1 MTRPLPGSAARFP
14 DTWPSDSH
22 SGLWF
27 DKFCNRWR
35 VQGTSWTMT
44 SEKGGDGNNPKLEWI
59 DTLTTGKVGTAR
71 QIDECASRLMR
82 LIDRREGRC
91 AVFTTES
98 RFVTG
103 LGRSHPVENG
113 FAWHPT
119 LGTPYLPGSSVKGLV
134 RAWARLDADPSPPC
148 ETVKRLLGDRETAG
162 GISFLDAVPIAPV
175 QLEADVMTPHYADWT
190 EDEPPGD
197 WRSPT
202 PIPFLVTAAGTPFL
216 FGVVPCRAVPDDLC
230 TVMSWLCSALAWT
243 GGGAKTAVGYGR
255 FGRDDDRTAALTQ
268 RLRDQDAEHEERV
281 RVEREARERETRLAA
296 LTPIEREIEEVIDNR
311 RDRNMPE
318 VAVVMQAVES
328 GRWADVARIE
338 VARWLMIRMKEEK
351 RWKETSRK
359 KNPARDRDY
368 QNTLRVKDW
377 LEGG

>member
-1 MTRPLPGSAARFP
+1 MTRPLPGFAARPP
-14 DTWPSDSH
+14 DIRPSEGH
-22 SGLWF
+22 AGLWF
-27 DKFCNRWR
+27 DKFCDRWR

-44 SEKGGDGNNPKLEWI
+44 SEKGDSGNNPKLEWI
-59 DTLTTGKVGTAR
+59 KTLTTGKVGTAR
-71 QIDECASRLMR
+71 RIDECASRLMR

-134 RAWARLDADPSPPC
+134 RAWARLDADPSSSC
-148 ETVKRLLGDRETAG
+148 ETVRRLLGDRETAG

-175 QLEADVMTPHYADWT
+175 QLEADVMTPHYAGWT
-190 EDEPPGD
+190 KSDPPGD

-216 FGVVPCRAVPDDLC
+216 FGVVPCRTDPDDLC
-230 TVMSWLCSALAWT
+230 AVMSWLCSALVWT

-255 FGRDDDRTAALTQ
+255 FGRDDERTAAL
-268 RLRDQDAEHEERV
+268 
-281 RVEREARERETRLAA
+281 
-296 LTPIEREIEEVIDNR
+296 
-311 RDRNMPE
+311 M
-318 VAVVMQAVES
+318 
-328 GRWADVARIE
+328 
-338 VARWLMIRMKEEK
+338 
-351 RWKETSRK
+351 
-359 KNPARDRDY
+359 
-368 QNTLRVKDW
+368 
-377 LEGG
+377 